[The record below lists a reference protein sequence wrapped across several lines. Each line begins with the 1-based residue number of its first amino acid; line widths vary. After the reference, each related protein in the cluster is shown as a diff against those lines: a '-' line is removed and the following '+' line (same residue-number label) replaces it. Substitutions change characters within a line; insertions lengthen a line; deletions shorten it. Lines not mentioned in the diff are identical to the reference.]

1 MTTNLTGFTKGAVVR
16 HQQWTKNEFSIT
28 VKADIGDY
36 LAGQFTKLALKDENG
51 NWLRRAYSFVN
62 SPNHHL
68 GKNQM
73 EFLIIDVPDGDLS
86 PKLAHLAIGDEIY
99 VGEKPSGFMTLNEIP
114 DTVSDLWLLSTGT
127 AIGPFLSLL
136 AENETKTRFK
146 NLVLVHAVR
155 TRQEL
160 VYQERIVNLQA
171 EYNGKLI
178 YLPIVSREKHH
189 DILSGRIPEL
199 LQDGRL
205 IAAVKLSANTESSF
219 FYLCGNP
226 AMVHDTRDMLLAL
239 GFKKHLRRSSGHF
252 SFENYW

>member
-1 MTTNLTGFTKGAVVR
+1 MTTNLNGFAKGAVVDL
-16 HQQWTKNEFSIT
+16 QQWTENEFSIT
-28 VKADIGDY
+28 VEADIGDY

-62 SPNHHL
+62 SPNHRL
-68 GKNQM
+68 GKNRM

-86 PKLAHLAIGDEIY
+86 PKLAQLAIGDEIY
-99 VGEKPSGFMTLNEIP
+99 VGEKTSGFMTLNEIP
-114 DTVSDLWLLSTGT
+114 DTARDLWLLSTGT

-136 AENETKTRFK
+136 AENASKTRFE

-160 VYQERIVNLQA
+160 VYQELIAHLQD
-171 EYNGKLI
+171 EYQGKLI
-178 YLPIVSREKHH
+178 YLPIVSREKHQ

-199 LQDGRL
+199 LQNGRL
-205 IAAVKLSANTESSF
+205 IAAVKLTANTERSF

-226 AMVHDTRDMLLAL
+226 AMVHDTRDVLLAL

>member
-16 HQQWTKNEFSIT
+16 HQQWTENEFSIT

-99 VGEKPSGFMTLNEIP
+99 VGEKPL
-114 DTVSDLWLLSTGT
+114 
-127 AIGPFLSLL
+127 
-136 AENETKTRFK
+136 
-146 NLVLVHAVR
+146 
-155 TRQEL
+155 
-160 VYQERIVNLQA
+160 
-171 EYNGKLI
+171 
-178 YLPIVSREKHH
+178 
-189 DILSGRIPEL
+189 
-199 LQDGRL
+199 
-205 IAAVKLSANTESSF
+205 
-219 FYLCGNP
+219 
-226 AMVHDTRDMLLAL
+226 
-239 GFKKHLRRSSGHF
+239 
-252 SFENYW
+252 